1 MENIQYLIQL
11 MQSLISPVVL
21 ISGVGLL
28 LLSLTNRLG
37 RVIDRSRILV
47 KELDNDKEN
56 FEIKK
61 IQISVLYKRS
71 RILRTSITFISF
83 SILFSSL
90 MILLLF
96 LGYFLKINI
105 ELVFITFFIL
115 AIIGLI
121 LSIISFLI
129 DVSLTLKALK
139 FQIKNYL

>member
-47 KELDNDKEN
+47 KELDNNKGN
-56 FEIKK
+56 SEIKK

>member
-139 FQIKNYL
+139 FQIKKYL

>member
-1 MENIQYLIQL
+1 

-47 KELDNDKEN
+47 KELEDDDKEK
-56 FEIKK
+56 FENKK

-71 RILRTSITFISF
+71 RILRTSITSISF

-105 ELVFITFFIL
+105 EPVFITFFIL

-121 LSIISFLI
+121 LSIILFLI

-139 FQIKNYL
+139 FQIRNYL

>member
-1 MENIQYLIQL
+1 

-47 KELDNDKEN
+47 KELEDDDKEN
-56 FEIKK
+56 FENKK

-139 FQIKNYL
+139 FQIRNYL

>member
-1 MENIQYLIQL
+1 

-47 KELDNDKEN
+47 KELDNDKKN

>member
-105 ELVFITFFIL
+105 ELVFITFFL
-115 AIIGLI
+115 PG
-121 LSIISFLI
+121 FLPGQQLRRKP
-129 DVSLTLKALK
+129 DLNQA
-139 FQIKNYL
+139 

>member
-47 KELDNDKEN
+47 KELDNDKKN